1 MKSNKKLLF
10 SSILLTSFLP
20 FSIVSCV
27 QKGKN
32 NDEVKKQELSIKI
45 DAKISE
51 LNTLDKQTSE
61 PKYSQ
66 VNAEIKAELAKHNNK
81 SLKDLTVKDLTR
93 IFSNLTV
100 FIATVY
106 QKIKTINDLKPELGD
121 QTNPKK
127 GNDNGSQTPPTPPK
141 EGYDNIQIPPTDK
154 PELPVWPP
162 TFPKIDNSSKHTYP
176 EYASKFIKVDSNV
189 LYNEIFDRT
198 FALKFATK
206 QENGGFISNDKGTG
220 WLLDYYQYKSNPN
233 KYKLFIATN
242 LHVIGNFSNSLSDEL
257 NKKLNYEDPVKDKV
271 VAVAL
276 GKAKNKPTQFSALPN
291 NTANQ
296 EANKNEWIA
305 KYYTN
310 SNELVDYDKSE
321 GVTDTIQSSAISAP
335 KIVFAAYDFMKKESM
350 QKYQAD
356 LQKNAE
362 QWHKNLK
369 NSGEID
375 EDYKKPMF
383 DAYFK
388 GNKHIGVMVDFA
400 VFEVDVDLSSAPEE
414 LKQWVNNAIKGLDSY
429 IDRLE
434 KTDILPNQNK
444 EISKYMLTTDYVSAA
459 KNEKNENNLYNIQNI
474 FIGGYPFGH
483 KHGMWVIN
491 NPIERNSE
499 NITSYNRSPVN
510 ARTFALPADN
520 HESKLEFGNN
530 LLIYG
535 NTWRKLM
542 AQWYGYH
549 HNINFSS
556 LYYGA
561 SGSLVYNEFGQ
572 MIGIYDAVRAN
583 VNSGDLL
590 QGGGFAPF
598 IQSSDINGVTGDTLY
613 AYNLIDGTDKSKFA
627 HQSNSFRENLRIIYP
642 NGFENGE
649 NTTKLFDKGF

>member
-10 SSILLTSFLP
+10 SSILLSSFLP

-32 NDEVKKQELSIKI
+32 NDEAKKQELSIKI
-45 DAKISE
+45 GAKINE
-51 LNTLDKQTSE
+51 LNKLDNQTSE
-61 PKYSQ
+61 PKYSE
-66 VNAEIKAELAKHNNK
+66 VNNEIKLELAKHNNK
-81 SLKDLTVKDLTR
+81 SLKDLTVKELTR
-93 IFSNLTV
+93 IFSDLTV
-100 FIATVY
+100 FIATVN
-106 QKIKTINDLKPELGD
+106 QKIKTINDSTTETPGKQG
-121 QTNPKK
+121 NPDN
-127 GNDNGSQTPPTPPK
+127 GNDNGSQTPPND
-141 EGYDNIQIPPTDK
+141 GGDNIQIPPSDN
-154 PELPVWPP
+154 PSLPVWPP
-162 TFPKIDNSSKHTYP
+162 VFPKIDNSSKHTYP
-176 EYASKFIKVDSNV
+176 EYASKFKKVDSNV

-206 QENGGFISNDKGTG
+206 QANGGFISNDKGTG
-220 WLLDYYQYKSNPN
+220 WLLDYHKYKNNPN

-242 LHVIGNFSNSLSDEL
+242 LHVLGNFSNSLSDDL
-257 NKKLNYEDPVKDKV
+257 NKKLNYEDPVNDKV

-276 GKAKNKPTQFSALPN
+276 GKAKSKPAQFSALPN

-296 EANKNEWIA
+296 EANKNQWIA

-310 SNELVDYDKSE
+310 SIDLVNYDKRD
-321 GVTDTIQSSAISAP
+321 GIPDTIQSSAISAP

-356 LQKNAE
+356 LQKSAE
-362 QWHKNLK
+362 QWHQYLK
-369 NSGEID
+369 SSNMID
-375 EDYKKPMF
+375 DDYRKPMF

-388 GNKHIGVMVDFA
+388 GDKHIGVMVDFA
-400 VFEVDVDLSSAPEE
+400 VFEVDVDLSSADEE
-414 LKQWVNNAIKGLDSY
+414 LKQWVNDAIKGLDSY
-429 IDRLE
+429 IDRLQ

-459 KNEKNENNLYNIQNI
+459 KSEKNENNLYNIQNI
-474 FIGGYPFGH
+474 FIGGYPFDR

-491 NPIERNSE
+491 NPIERNSDS
-499 NITSYNRSPVN
+499 ITSYNRSPVN
-510 ARTFALPADN
+510 AKTFALPTDS

-530 LLIYG
+530 LGIYG

-572 MIGIYDAVRAN
+572 MIGIYNAVSSN

-590 QGGGFAPF
+590 KSGGFAPF

-613 AYNLIDGTDKSKFA
+613 AYNLIDGSDKSKFVQ
-627 HQSNSFRENLRIIYP
+627 QSNSFRENLRIIYP
-642 NGFENGE
+642 NGFEDGDK
-649 NTTKLFDKGF
+649 TTKLFDKGF

>member
-32 NDEVKKQELSIKI
+32 NDEAKKQELSIKI

-61 PKYSQ
+61 PKYSE
-66 VNAEIKAELAKHNNK
+66 VNAQIKVELAKHNNK
-81 SLKDLTVKDLTR
+81 SLKDLTVKELTR
-93 IFSNLTV
+93 IFSDLTV
-100 FIATVY
+100 FIATVN
-106 QKIKTINDLKPELGD
+106 QRIKTINDLTKPELGEPS
-121 QTNPKK
+121 NPDK
-127 GNDNGSQTPPTPPK
+127 GNDNGSQKPPK
-141 EGYDNIQIPPTDK
+141 EGYDNIPFPPTNK
-154 PELPVWPP
+154 PELPVSPP

-176 EYASKFIKVDSNV
+176 KYASKFKKVDSNV

-206 QENGGFISNDKGTG
+206 QANGGFISNDKGTG
-220 WLLDYYQYKSNPN
+220 WLLDYHQYKSNPN

-276 GKAKNKPTQFSALPN
+276 GKAKSKPTQFEALPN

-296 EANKNEWIA
+296 EANKNQWIA

-310 SNELVDYDKSE
+310 SNELVDYDKRE
-321 GVTDTIQSSAISAP
+321 GVTDTVQSSAISEP

-356 LQKNAE
+356 LQKSAE
-362 QWHKNLK
+362 QWHEYLK

-388 GNKHIGVMVDFA
+388 GDKHIGVMVDFA

-414 LKQWVNNAIKGLDSY
+414 LKQWVNNAIKGLDNY
-429 IDRLE
+429 IDRLK
-434 KTDILPNQNK
+434 KTEILPNQNK

-510 ARTFALPADN
+510 AKTFALPADN

-530 LLIYG
+530 LGIYG

-649 NTTKLFDKGF
+649 KTTKLFDKGF